1 MPAWVARAFAL
12 TASRR
17 QRDIPGRGWQRLS
30 EQRVTTLRGPEHT
43 MPSAASPRLLRCG
56 DAAISV
62 EFGSTTDPELNA
74 QVLALDAALAAE
86 PMAGIIQT
94 VPTYRSLL
102 IQLDPLHTDFAALE
116 AHIRLLCARPSR
128 QRPRPRRWHVPVVFG
143 GASGMDLDDLA
154 ARHALTVDT
163 LVARFCAATY
173 HVAMIGFM
181 PGFAYLGGLDPALTT
196 PRRLQPRMRV
206 PAQSI
211 SIGGGQAAIMTVEGP
226 SGWHMMGRTPMRAFL
241 PGRDPVFLYEPGD
254 EIRFEPIAEDTWA
267 GLDAR
272 AAAGEPVARLELP

>member
-1 MPAWVARAFAL
+1 MLLHRAP
-12 TASRR
+12 TNPRPQTSM
-17 QRDIPGRGWQRLS
+17 S
-30 EQRVTTLRGPEHT
+30 V
-43 MPSAASPRLLRCG
+43 AASPRLLRCG
-56 DAAISV
+56 DAALSV

-74 QVLALDAALAAE
+74 RVLALDAALAAE
-86 PMAGIIQT
+86 PFAGIIET

-102 IQLDPLHTDFAALE
+102 IQLDPLATDFAALE
-116 AHIRLLCARPSR
+116 AHILTLSARPLA
-128 QRPRPRRWHVPVVFG
+128 QRPQPRRWHVPVVFG
-143 GASGMDLDDLA
+143 GEFGMDLDDLA
-154 ARHALTVDT
+154 TRHATSVEA
-163 LVARFCAATY
+163 LVARFCATTY

-181 PGFAYLGGLDPALTT
+181 PGFAYLGGLEPALTT

-211 SIGGGQAAIMTVEGP
+211 SIGGAQAAIMTVEGP

-254 EIRFEPIAEDTWA
+254 EIRFEPLAEEAWA

-272 AAAGEPVARLELP
+272 AAAGEPVARLALP

>member
-1 MPAWVARAFAL
+1 MPV
-12 TASRR
+12 
-17 QRDIPGRGWQRLS
+17 
-30 EQRVTTLRGPEHT
+30 
-43 MPSAASPRLLRCG
+43 AASPRLLRCG

-62 EFGSTTDPELNA
+62 EFGSTTDPALNA

-86 PMAGIIQT
+86 PVAGVIET

-102 IQLDPLHTDFAALE
+102 VQLDPLRTDFAALE
-116 AHIRLLCARPSR
+116 AHILSLCARPVA
-128 QRPRPRRWHVPVVFG
+128 QRPQPRRWLVPVVFG
-143 GASGMDLDDLA
+143 GDFGMDLADLA
-154 ARHALTVDT
+154 ARHAMSVES
-163 LVARFCAATY
+163 LVARFCEATY

-181 PGFAYLGGLDPALTT
+181 PGFAYLGGLDPQLAT

-206 PAQSI
+206 PAQLI
-211 SIGGGQAAIMTVEGP
+211 SIGGAQAAIMTVEGP

-254 EIRFEPIAEDTWA
+254 EIRFEPIAEEAWN

-272 AAAGEPVARLELP
+272 AAAGEPVARLERP

>member
-1 MPAWVARAFAL
+1 MPAF
-12 TASRR
+12 
-17 QRDIPGRGWQRLS
+17 
-30 EQRVTTLRGPEHT
+30 
-43 MPSAASPRLLRCG
+43 ASPRLLRCG
-56 DAAISV
+56 DAAMSV
-62 EFGSTTDPELNA
+62 EFGDTTDPELNA

-86 PMAGIIQT
+86 PVAGIIET

-102 IQLDPLHTDFAALE
+102 IQLDPLRTDFVALE
-116 AHIRLLCARPSR
+116 TQIRALCSRPVA
-128 QRPRPRRWHVPVVFG
+128 QRPQARRWHVPVVFG
-143 GASGMDLDDLA
+143 GAFGMDLDDLA
-154 ARHALTVDT
+154 ERHAMTVEG

-181 PGFAYLGGLDPALTT
+181 PGFAYLGGLEPALTT

-211 SIGGGQAAIMTVEGP
+211 SIGGAQAAIMTVEGP

-254 EIRFEPIAEDTWA
+254 QIRFEPIAEEAWS